1 MAFSE
6 KCQKK
11 VEIHPPILCL
21 VLLFMLILSAILAT
35 VLPAF
40 IVSLLAA
47 GWVRSMA
54 QRLGLLDK
62 PGPRKIHT
70 TLIPLGGGLGIWFGM
85 VVTFALGAGF
95 VYFANLDASNG
106 WLPEILKTHRQGLLN
121 KAMDVWWL
129 LLGGTVLVILGLADD
144 RRGLPWQLRLLVEF
158 AVAASIVYWQGLRL
172 TAFIG
177 LPWLTSLLSVFWIV
191 ALINS
196 FNMLDNM
203 DGLSGGVAAIVSAML
218 ALMLLLNPDPTT
230 QQPQL
235 FVAAMLLV
243 LCGALLGFLKHN
255 WPPAKIFMGDA
266 GSYLV
271 GYWIAIA
278 TLLTTYTGYRGS
290 HPHAILAP
298 LCVLAIP
305 LYDMTSVI
313 WIRLREGR
321 SPFEGD
327 KRHFSHRLVELGMSK
342 KQAVLTIYLATATCC
357 LGALLLNRTDWIGA
371 ILIVMMVLATLALI
385 AVLESLSRSKH
396 AGDVKE
402 EIECRS

>member
-1 MAFSE
+1 
-6 KCQKK
+6 
-11 VEIHPPILCL
+11 
-21 VLLFMLILSAILAT
+21 MLILSVILMT
-35 VLPAF
+35 VVPAF
-40 IVSLLAA
+40 AISLVAVA
-47 GWVRSMA
+47 WVRKMA
-54 QRLGLLDK
+54 ERLGLLDK

-85 VVTFALGAGF
+85 VGTFAMGTGL
-95 VYFANLDASNG
+95 VYFASLNANAAWVPETMKLH
-106 WLPEILKTHRQGLLN
+106 LPGLLN
-121 KAMDVWWL
+121 KAFDVWWL
-129 LLGGTVLVILGLADD
+129 LLGGTVLTILGLADD
-144 RRGLPWQLRLLVEF
+144 RLGLPWQIRLLIEF
-158 AVAASIVYWQGLRL
+158 LVAASVVYWQGLRL

-218 ALMLLLNPDPTT
+218 ACMLLLNPDPTT
-230 QQPQL
+230 HQPQL

-305 LYDMTSVI
+305 FYDMTSVI

-327 KRHFSHRLVELGMSK
+327 KRHFSHRLVDLGLSK

-357 LGALLLNRTDWIGA
+357 LNALLLNRTDWIGA
-371 ILIVMMVLATLALI
+371 ILIVMTVLATIALI
-385 AVLESLSRSKH
+385 AVLESLSRGKH
-396 AGDVKE
+396 E
-402 EIECRS
+402 N